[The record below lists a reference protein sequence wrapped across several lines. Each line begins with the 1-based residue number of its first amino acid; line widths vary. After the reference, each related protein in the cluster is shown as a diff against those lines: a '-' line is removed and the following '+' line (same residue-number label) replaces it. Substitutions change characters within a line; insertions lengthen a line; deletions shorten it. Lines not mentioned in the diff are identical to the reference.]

1 MAADKPAEPG
11 AERVTERA
19 GSAGAAK
26 AAHGD
31 KLRTRERQSTFVAGS
46 LAMRIEEKTPGR
58 IHCIKVSTTRYKTV
72 TTIVFDRNKRV
83 RAPVSAEGDGYDSD
97 DSDDGNEPQGS
108 APVSPRAA
116 ASPVQ
121 QRAPSVKTKTASGG
135 GKQDGQ
141 QGAWQQPRKP
151 AKRQPSQA
159 TPLAAKQVAKV
170 GRNDLSARRRL
181 TKRRGP

>member
-72 TTIVFDRNKRV
+72 TTIVFDRKRNKRV
-83 RAPVSAEGDGYDSD
+83 RAPIECRPSDAAVRRWLVSHVGHPACANRMRRKGGI
-97 DSDDGNEPQGS
+97 
-108 APVSPRAA
+108 RASRCA
-116 ASPVQ
+116 A
-121 QRAPSVKTKTASGG
+121 RLLLLIDTKRF
-135 GKQDGQ
+135 KL
-141 QGAWQQPRKP
+141 
-151 AKRQPSQA
+151 QPSTA
-159 TPLAAKQVAKV
+159 VFSCRLYRLASYELRIVV
-170 GRNDLSARRRL
+170 E
-181 TKRRGP
+181 RGA